1 MISAIPEI
9 LRFQDLQKLLK
20 VSRSSLARWE
30 AKSLFPNRVQI
41 SQNIIGWR
49 SDQVLQWLKE
59 RSNTNQESK

>member
-1 MISAIPEI
+1 MVHEIPEI
-9 LRFQDLQKLLK
+9 LRYDDLRKLFK

-41 SQNIIGWR
+41 GVNIIGWR

-59 RSNTNQESK
+59 RSNINQESK